1 LTKKLRIEKYM
12 NKHFAAAILIA
23 CTMSMAACKIGKK
36 PTRKQ
41 VTIEKKA
48 DTLVAVEPSKPT
60 LSPEKLALVNALMPI
75 WSRQINFATFSG
87 KAKMRYEGRGQKH
100 EFTAHFRIQKDRVI
114 WITVTAFVLQV
125 ARVYITP
132 DSIQFVNYLERE
144 ASRMPISEVSR
155 LLPAP
160 VDFYSLQNL
169 IVGNALKTS
178 GTNATDATDFG
189 GTWSLQMEAPNMIQQ
204 ATYNKAD
211 TSMRTLQIRTA
222 SGSTDGMIQYGNYGM
237 VQGRKFAE
245 SRAINLV
252 NNGERYYVDMNF
264 NDVEFDKQL
273 EFPFS
278 IPKNYKIK

>member
-1 LTKKLRIEKYM
+1 MT
-12 NKHFAAAILIA
+12 KHFAAALLVVFA
-23 CTMSMAACKIGKK
+23 MSMTACKIGKK
-36 PTRKQ
+36 PTRKA

-48 DTLVAVEPSKPT
+48 DSAVVTVPVADPSKPALT
-60 LSPEKLALVNALMPI
+60 LEKQALIDNLLPVWNK
-75 WSRQINFATFSG
+75 QIDFATFSG
-87 KAKMRYEGRGQKH
+87 KSKMRYEGKGQKLD
-100 EFTAHFRIQKDRVI
+100 FTAHIRIQKDRVI
-114 WITVTAFVLQV
+114 WISVTAFLLQV
-125 ARVYITP
+125 ARAYITP
-132 DSIQFVNYLERE
+132 DSIMVVNYMERE
-144 ASRMPISEVSR
+144 ASRMPISQVSK

-178 GTNATDATDFG
+178 GTIATDATDFG

-211 TSMRTLQIRTA
+211 TTMRSLQVRTS
-222 SGSTDGMIQYGNYGM
+222 SGTTDGMIQYGNYAM
-237 VQGRKFAE
+237 IQGRKFAD